1 MVKFVQ
7 VTAKTVPWSQRF
19 FLKFFFGKRERAA
32 KRQREREALCLRY
45 AARSFFPEEKFQE
58 KTLGLGYKDGYGRR
72 KFSSEILK

>member
-1 MVKFVQ
+1 MVKFVR

-19 FLKFFFGKRERAA
+19 VLKFFFGKERASREAARRERSS
-32 KRQREREALCLRY
+32 L
-45 AARSFFPEEKFQE
+45 FPEEKFHE